1 MPRLAANLSYLFT
14 ERPFLDRFEAA
25 ARCGFRAVE
34 HQFPYR
40 EASES
45 AIQARLRDHDLCA
58 VLFNLPPGEEGERGL
73 GGLPGR
79 VAEFREGLD
88 LALRY
93 CRATGC
99 PRLHAMWGVPDAHTS
114 LEESR
119 ATFVANLRE
128 AAPRAAEA
136 GVTLLVEPLNP
147 RDNPGYPLNRQAD
160 AHALVAEVGAPNVK
174 VQFDLYHCQIVEGD
188 VATKLRR
195 WLGGPESNVG
205 HIQIAGPPDRGRA
218 RCGGARLRMVAPAHR
233 RVGIRGMGRL
243 RVPARGRYR
252 GGPRLGARLGD
263 PPAAGGRR
271 SLIGTVG
278 FPPPPGTPSTGDG
291 GMPGE
296 TAMTAEVL
304 YEEVGG
310 IAIVAINRPEK
321 KNTLTE
327 NVVRGI
333 ADGIDAASRSKDV
346 AAWRGRYVHGR
357 LRSDR

>member
-34 HQFPYR
+34 HQFPYT

-45 AIQARLRDHDLCA
+45 AIRDRLRAHDLRA
-58 VLFNLPPGEEGERGL
+58 VLFNLPPGNESERGL

-79 VAEFREGLD
+79 QGEFREGLD

-99 PRLHAMWGVPDAHTS
+99 PRLHAMWGVPDEETS
-114 LEESR
+114 LAESR
-119 ATFVANLRE
+119 ATFVANLRD

-188 VATKLRR
+188 VAPKLER
-195 WLGGPESNVG
+195 WVGGPESNVG
-205 HIQIAGPPDRGRA
+205 HIQIAGPPDRLEPDAGELNYEWLLPRIDALGYAGWVGCEYRPEAGTEAGLGWA
-218 RCGGARLRMVAPAHR
+218 RRW
-233 RVGIRGMGRL
+233 GIR
-243 RVPARGRYR
+243 P
-252 GGPRLGARLGD
+252 
-263 PPAAGGRR
+263 
-271 SLIGTVG
+271 
-278 FPPPPGTPSTGDG
+278 PSTAKG
-291 GMPGE
+291 
-296 TAMTAEVL
+296 
-304 YEEVGG
+304 
-310 IAIVAINRPEK
+310 
-321 KNTLTE
+321 TE
-327 NVVRGI
+327 S
-333 ADGIDAASRSKDV
+333 DA
-346 AAWRGRYVHGR
+346 
-357 LRSDR
+357 

>member
-25 ARCGFRAVE
+25 ARCGFRAIE

-45 AIQARLRDHDLCA
+45 AIRERLRAHDLHV
-58 VLFNLPPGEEGERGL
+58 VLFNLPPGDEGERGL

-79 VAEFREGLD
+79 EAEFREGLN

-99 PRLHAMWGVPDAHTS
+99 PRLHVMWGVPGAQTS

-128 AAPRAAEA
+128 AAPRAAEV

-160 AHALVAEVGAPNVK
+160 AHALVAKVGAPNVK

-188 VATKLRR
+188 VAAKLKH
-195 WLGGPESNVG
+195 WLGGPQSNVG
-205 HIQIAGPPDRGRA
+205 HIQIAGPPDRLEPDAGELNYA
-218 RCGGARLRMVAPAHR
+218 WLLPLIDALGYAGW
-233 RVGIRGMGRL
+233 VGCE
-243 RVPARGRYR
+243 YR
-252 GGPRLGARLGD
+252 
-263 PPAAGGRR
+263 PAAGTEAGLGWARR
-271 SLIGTVG
+271 WGIHSPRAVDASHHRHSGVEKI
-278 FPPPPGTPSTGDG
+278 
-291 GMPGE
+291 
-296 TAMTAEVL
+296 VL
-304 YEEVGG
+304 V
-310 IAIVAINRPEK
+310 
-321 KNTLTE
+321 
-327 NVVRGI
+327 
-333 ADGIDAASRSKDV
+333 
-346 AAWRGRYVHGR
+346 
-357 LRSDR
+357 

>member
-34 HQFPYR
+34 HQFPYT

-45 AIQARLRDHDLCA
+45 AIRERLRTHDLGV

-79 VAEFREGLD
+79 EAEFREGLD

-99 PRLHAMWGVPDAHTS
+99 PRLHAMWGVPEEGTS
-114 LEESR
+114 LAESR

-147 RDNPGYPLNRQAD
+147 RDNPGYPLNHQAD

-174 VQFDLYHCQIVEGD
+174 VQFDLYHCQIVEGGRGEE
-188 VATKLRR
+188 ARALGRR
-195 WLGGPESNVG
+195 FAQRCRA
-205 HIQIAGPPDRGRA
+205 HPDRRPAGSDRA
-218 RCGGARLRMVAPAHR
+218 RRRGAQLRLAAPFIDKLGFEGW
-233 RVGIRGMGRL
+233 VGCE
-243 RVPARGRYR
+243 YR
-252 GGPRLGARLGD
+252 
-263 PPAAGGRR
+263 PAAG
-271 SLIGTVG
+271 
-278 FPPPPGTPSTGDG
+278 
-291 GMPGE
+291 
-296 TAMTAEVL
+296 
-304 YEEVGG
+304 
-310 IAIVAINRPEK
+310 
-321 KNTLTE
+321 TE
-327 NVVRGI
+327 AGL
-333 ADGIDAASRSKDV
+333 GWASRWGIRPPAGHV
-346 AAWRGRYVHGR
+346 
-357 LRSDR
+357 RSER